1 MNIEIVIYIVIS
13 IIGFIISMIWF
24 SFKKDFL
31 IDDHSVTSFIL
42 VLCLSLLIGLGV
54 SMVTAIV
61 ILAWKVILFII
72 LPILIISYIIFRS
85 KDVIQYFKNI
95 KNNKKSQKI
104 IKDTT
109 EDIKIIEIAKQVYD
123 NLRKDFPNIT
133 FESVLENVKSKF

>member
-31 IDDHSVTSFIL
+31 DDHSVTSFIL
-42 VLCLSLLIGLGV
+42 ALSLSLLIGLGV

-109 EDIKIIEIAKQVYD
+109 EDIEIIEIAKQVYD
-123 NLRKDFPNIT
+123 NLRKDFPDIT

>member
-42 VLCLSLLIGLGV
+42 ALSLSLLIGLGV

-123 NLRKDFPNIT
+123 NLRKDFPDIT